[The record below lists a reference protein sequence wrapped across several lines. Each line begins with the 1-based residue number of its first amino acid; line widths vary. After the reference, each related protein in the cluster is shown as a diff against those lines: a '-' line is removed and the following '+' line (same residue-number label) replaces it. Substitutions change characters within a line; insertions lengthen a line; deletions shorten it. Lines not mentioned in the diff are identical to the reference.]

1 MARSSATRKPS
12 GGTKVDTP
20 FDGETHD
27 PLGQEAPIA
36 RTKTRVNDDIRIS
49 PIRLI
54 DSEGEQI
61 GIVPLD
67 EAKQRAADAGLDLVE
82 VAPRARPPVVR
93 IMDWGKYQYEQQKA
107 AKEAKK
113 KQHTYELKEV
123 KFRPKTDDHDMDF
136 KVRNARRFLKK
147 GKHVRITVRFRRR
160 EMRRPE
166 NGQRVLDEVA
176 ERLDDVAAV
185 TSRDRGLQGRV
196 MQMTLE
202 PDTD

>member
-1 MARSSATRKPS
+1 
-12 GGTKVDTP
+12 
-20 FDGETHD
+20 
-27 PLGQEAPIA
+27 
-36 RTKTRVNDDIRIS
+36 VNDDIRIS

-54 DSEGEQI
+54 DRDGDQV

-67 EAKQRAADAGLDLVE
+67 EAKERAADAGLDLVE

-166 NGQRVLDEVA
+166 NGLRVLDEVA
-176 ERLDDVAAV
+176 DRLDDVASV
-185 TSRDRGLQGRV
+185 SSKDNRLQGRV

-202 PDTD
+202 PDAGE

>member
-1 MARSSATRKPS
+1 MRARSHRDHPPQRLNLVHSQK
-12 GGTKVDTP
+12 
-20 FDGETHD
+20 
-27 PLGQEAPIA
+27 EALIA
-36 RTKTRVNDDIRIS
+36 RTRTRVNDDIRIS
-49 PIRLI
+49 PVRLI
-54 DSEGEQI
+54 GEDGDQV

-67 EAKQRAADAGLDLVE
+67 EAKQKATEAGLDLVE

-93 IMDWGKYQYEQQKA
+93 VMDWGKYQYEQQKA

-147 GKHVRITVRFRRR
+147 GQHVRITVRFRRR

-166 NGQRVLDEVA
+166 NGQRVLEEVA
-176 ERLDDVAAV
+176 DRLDDVANV
-185 TSRDRGLQGRV
+185 TSRDRRLEGRS
-196 MQMTLE
+196 MQMMLE
-202 PDTD
+202 PAPDE

>member
-1 MARSSATRKPS
+1 MRSDASAPRRH
-12 GGTKVDTP
+12 GTKVDTSSSRGP
-20 FDGETHD
+20 RNTN
-27 PLGQEAPIA
+27 QEALIA
-36 RTKTRVNDDIRIS
+36 RTTTRVNDDIRIS
-49 PIRLI
+49 PVRLI
-54 DSEGEQI
+54 DAEGEQV

-67 EAKQRAADAGLDLVE
+67 EARDRAARAELDLVE

-93 IMDWGKYQYEQQKA
+93 VMDWGKFQYEKQKA

-113 KQHTYELKEV
+113 KQHSYELKEV
-123 KFRPKTDDHDMDF
+123 KFRPKTDEHDMDF

-166 NGQRVLDEVA
+166 NGLRVLDEVA
-176 ERLDDVAAV
+176 ERLADVSNV
-185 TSRDRGLQGRV
+185 ESKDRRLEGRV

-202 PDTD
+202 PETEE

>member
-1 MARSSATRKPS
+1 MVSLEK
-12 GGTKVDTP
+12 
-20 FDGETHD
+20 
-27 PLGQEAPIA
+27 
-36 RTKTRVNDDIRIS
+36 
-49 PIRLI
+49 
-54 DSEGEQI
+54 
-61 GIVPLD
+61 
-67 EAKQRAADAGLDLVE
+67 AKNTAEEFGLDLVE
-82 VAPRARPPVVR
+82 VAPQARPPVVKV
-93 IMDWGKYQYEQQKA
+93 MDWGKYQYEQQKA

-176 ERLDDVAAV
+176 ERLDDVANV
-185 TSRDRGLQGRV
+185 ESRDKRLEGRV

-202 PDTD
+202 PELDDS

>member
-1 MARSSATRKPS
+1 M
-12 GGTKVDTP
+12 
-20 FDGETHD
+20 
-27 PLGQEAPIA
+27 EAVIA
-36 RTKTRVNDDIRIS
+36 RTRTRVNDDIRIS
-49 PIRLI
+49 PVRLI
-54 DSEGEQI
+54 AADGDQV

-67 EAKQRAADAGLDLVE
+67 DAKQKAADAGLDLVE

-93 IMDWGKYQYEQQKA
+93 VMDWGKYQYEQQKA

-147 GKHVRITVRFRRR
+147 GQHVRITVRFRRR

-166 NGQRVLDEVA
+166 NGQRVLQEVA
-176 ERLDDVAAV
+176 ERLDDVANV
-185 TSRDRGLQGRV
+185 TSRDQRLDGRT
-196 MQMTLE
+196 MQMMLE
-202 PDTD
+202 PSPED

>member
-1 MARSSATRKPS
+1 M
-12 GGTKVDTP
+12 
-20 FDGETHD
+20 
-27 PLGQEAPIA
+27 
-36 RTKTRVNDDIRIS
+36 NDDIRIS

-54 DSEGEQI
+54 DEEGEQV

-67 EAKQRAADAGLDLVE
+67 EAREKAAEVGLDLVE

-93 IMDWGKYQYEQQKA
+93 LMDWGKYQYEQQKA
-107 AKEAKK
+107 AREARK
-113 KQHTYELKEV
+113 KQQVYELKEV

-136 KVRNARRFLKK
+136 KIRNARRFLEN

-176 ERLDDVAAV
+176 ERLDDVSEVA
-185 TSRDRGLQGRV
+185 SRDRKLQGRV
-196 MQMTLE
+196 LQMTLE
-202 PDTD
+202 PGAD

>member
-1 MARSSATRKPS
+1 M
-12 GGTKVDTP
+12 
-20 FDGETHD
+20 
-27 PLGQEAPIA
+27 
-36 RTKTRVNDDIRIS
+36 
-49 PIRLI
+49 
-54 DSEGEQI
+54 
-61 GIVPLD
+61 PLD
-67 EAKQRAADAGLDLVE
+67 EAKQRARDAGLDLVE

-147 GKHVRITVRFRRR
+147 GQHVRITVRFRRR

-176 ERLDDVAAV
+176 ERLQDVASV
-185 TSRDRGLQGRV
+185 GSRDRRLEGRT
-196 MQMTLE
+196 MQMLLE
-202 PDTD
+202 PATEE

>member
-1 MARSSATRKPS
+1 M
-12 GGTKVDTP
+12 
-20 FDGETHD
+20 F
-27 PLGQEAPIA
+27 QEALIA
-36 RTKTRVNDDIRIS
+36 RTRTRVNDDIRIS

-54 DSEGEQI
+54 SEDGDQV

-67 EAKQRAADAGLDLVE
+67 EARQKAAEAGLDLVE
-82 VAPRARPPVVR
+82 VAARARPPVVR

-113 KQHTYELKEV
+113 KQHTYELKEL

-147 GKHVRITVRFRRR
+147 GQHVRITVRFRRR

-166 NGQRVLDEVA
+166 NGQRVLEEVA
-176 ERLDDVAAV
+176 ERLDDVGNV
-185 TSRDRGLQGRV
+185 TSRDRRLEGRT
-196 MQMTLE
+196 MQMMLE
-202 PDTD
+202 PATEE

>member
-1 MARSSATRKPS
+1 ME
-12 GGTKVDTP
+12 D
-20 FDGETHD
+20 
-27 PLGQEAPIA
+27 LIA
-36 RTKTRVNDDIRIS
+36 KTKTRVNDDIRIS
-49 PIRLI
+49 PVRLI
-54 DSEGEQI
+54 DQEGEQI

-67 EAKQRAADAGLDLVE
+67 DAKERAAVASLDLVE

-93 IMDWGKYQYEQQKA
+93 IMDWGKFQYEQQKA

-166 NGQRVLDEVA
+166 NGLRVLEEVA
-176 ERLDDVAAV
+176 ERLDDVANV
-185 TSRDRGLQGRV
+185 ESQDRRLQGRV

-202 PDTD
+202 PELDES

>member
-1 MARSSATRKPS
+1 MARTR
-12 GGTKVDTP
+12 
-20 FDGETHD
+20 
-27 PLGQEAPIA
+27 
-36 RTKTRVNDDIRIS
+36 TRVNDDIRIS

-54 DSEGEQI
+54 DSEGDQV

-67 EAKQRAADAGLDLVE
+67 EAKQRARDAGLDLVE

-147 GKHVRITVRFRRR
+147 GQHVRITVRFRRR

-176 ERLDDVAAV
+176 ERLQDVASV
-185 TSRDRGLQGRV
+185 GSRDRRLEGRT
-196 MQMTLE
+196 MQMLLE
-202 PDTD
+202 PATED

>member
-1 MARSSATRKPS
+1 M
-12 GGTKVDTP
+12 
-20 FDGETHD
+20 
-27 PLGQEAPIA
+27 
-36 RTKTRVNDDIRIS
+36 
-49 PIRLI
+49 
-54 DSEGEQI
+54 
-61 GIVPLD
+61 PLD
-67 EAKQRAADAGLDLVE
+67 QAREQAATAGLDLVE

-147 GKHVRITVRFRRR
+147 GQHVRITVRFRRR

-166 NGQRVLDEVA
+166 NGLRVLDEVA
-176 ERLDDVAAV
+176 ERLSDVSNV
-185 TSRDRGLQGRV
+185 SSRDRRLEGRV

-202 PDTD
+202 PQDT